1 MAIKQEIEAAIHR
14 FEIRR
19 DHGAEEINAST
30 KRIRDEV
37 NANNDPITAIALT
50 SLINNENLRQVEL
63 RAEWCQ
69 INETLNCL
77 HFLLDQCENEE
88 GEEE

>member
-1 MAIKQEIEAAIHR
+1 MAIKQEIEAAIRH

-19 DHGAEEINAST
+19 DHRLEEINAST
-30 KRIRDEV
+30 KRIRNEV
-37 NANNDPITAIALT
+37 NANIDPTAAITLT

-69 INETLNCL
+69 INETIDCL
-77 HFLLDQCENEE
+77 HYLLDQCEESE
-88 GEEE
+88 GDR